1 MEIKNGKL
9 VVYDVDN
16 NYRNYLRKYEPKVSM
31 KEERRFYGIL
41 VTNNGIDYCIP
52 FTCKIKRRNSKLTV
66 NIRNKGKVIAQLL
79 INNMIPVKE
88 KVISIVDVKNDKQR
102 EYLNNEIIYLRK
114 EAIVNEILE
123 KTEKVLKILEDKT
136 HHDYRFFKGICC
148 DYQLLEQKC
157 QEYIKIHLTT

>member
-9 VVYDVDN
+9 IVYDVDN
-16 NYRNYLRKYEPKVSM
+16 DYRNYLRKYEPRVSM

-52 FTCKIKRRNSKLTV
+52 FTCKIKKRSTKLTI
-66 NIRNKGKVIAQLL
+66 NIRNKGGIIAQLL

-88 KVISIVDVKNDKQR
+88 EVISIVDVKNDKQK

-114 EAIVNEILE
+114 ETIINEILE
-123 KTEKVLKILEDKT
+123 KTEKVLKILEDEK
-136 HHDYRFFKGICC
+136 HSDYQFFKQICC

-157 QEYIKIHLTT
+157 QEYIKYKN

>member
-16 NYRNYLRKYEPKVSM
+16 NYRN
-31 KEERRFYGIL
+31 
-41 VTNNGIDYCIP
+41 
-52 FTCKIKRRNSKLTV
+52 
-66 NIRNKGKVIAQLL
+66 
-79 INNMIPVKE
+79 
-88 KVISIVDVKNDKQR
+88 
-102 EYLNNEIIYLRK
+102 YLRK